1 MIAKAKKVNSEEYE
15 RERRDHSM
23 SLKRFTNPKN
33 LRGLG
38 RPLLKRFF
46 DEFAKELTKC
56 KAKLPPET
64 LEDDDYFKQLAEVF
78 FSPKELPREM
88 TEVLYAVLELANDQ
102 GMDRDAAIPSGQ
114 G

>member
-1 MIAKAKKVNSEEYE
+1 
-15 RERRDHSM
+15 M

-46 DEFAKELTKC
+46 EEFEEELQVC
-56 KAKLPPET
+56 KATLPPEA

-78 FSPKELPREM
+78 FSPKELPPEM
-88 TEVLYAVLELANDQ
+88 TEVLYAVLEMANDQ
-102 GMDRDAAIPSGQ
+102 GVDRLSQAAKEKGLPIDWGKEASNLDIVMQ
-114 G
+114 V